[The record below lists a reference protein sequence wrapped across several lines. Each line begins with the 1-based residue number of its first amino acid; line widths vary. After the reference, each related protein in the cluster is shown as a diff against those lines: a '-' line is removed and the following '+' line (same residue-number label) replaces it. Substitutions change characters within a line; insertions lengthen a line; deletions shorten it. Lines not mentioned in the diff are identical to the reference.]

1 MYEEFDECTRDEYI
15 ERKELQ
21 NDIEERVKELEI
33 ILQIKDF
40 EEMKKRALEYEK
52 TWLTTDIREDST
64 KEEIIDNIEDE
75 IRYLQEDWK
84 ELN

>member
-64 KEEIIDNIEDE
+64 KEEIIESIKEEIESLESEWRD
-75 IRYLQEDWK
+75 LD
-84 ELN
+84 

>member
-84 ELN
+84 ELI